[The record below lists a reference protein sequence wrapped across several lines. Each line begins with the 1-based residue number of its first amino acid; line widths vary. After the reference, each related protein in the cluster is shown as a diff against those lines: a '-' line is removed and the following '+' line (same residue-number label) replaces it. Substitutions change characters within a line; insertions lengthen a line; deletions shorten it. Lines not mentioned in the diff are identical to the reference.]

1 MNLDIKTLLSPL
13 DDLLNKIGAKEV
25 NNYNFE
31 EKIIIPDAKFTLELK
46 KYPELEIKIIESLI
60 QADKNFFSIDDR
72 PCVLYIPYGDLERMP
87 VFHVTKCSSVNSMYE
102 KGRMRR
108 YIITNDTSG
117 IFKAY
122 IASSWRKRDY
132 ELKYTRLKVCKTCLT
147 ALNYKGYRKL
157 SDKAKQEVV
166 DNFNL
171 QAFFDEQNNFGNFN
185 KNSESILAKCDIYP
199 ANWPEI
205 ARAYKERR
213 RWRCEGCGVDLSDNK
228 SLLHAHHVNGLK
240 FDNSPENIKVLCALC
255 HSEQPYHAHM
265 QNISNF
271 AEARRTILNLRIKMQ
286 EQLRDFLN
294 LKFDII

>member
-31 EKIIIPDAKFTLELK
+31 EKIIIPDANFTLELK

-60 QADKNFFSIDDR
+60 QADKNFFSIDGR

-108 YIITNDTSG
+108 YVATDDTSG

-132 ELKYTRLKVCKTCLT
+132 ELKYIKLKVCKTCLT
-147 ALNYKGYRKL
+147 SLNYKGYRKL

-171 QAFFDEQNNFGNFN
+171 QEFFDEQNNWQNNFN
-185 KNSESILAKCDIYP
+185 NNNILAKCDIYP
-199 ANWPEI
+199 TNWPEI

-213 RWRCEGCGVDLSDNK
+213 RWRCEACGVDLSDNK

-265 QNISNF
+265 QNVSNF
-271 AEARRTILNLRIKMQ
+271 AEARRKILNLRIKMR